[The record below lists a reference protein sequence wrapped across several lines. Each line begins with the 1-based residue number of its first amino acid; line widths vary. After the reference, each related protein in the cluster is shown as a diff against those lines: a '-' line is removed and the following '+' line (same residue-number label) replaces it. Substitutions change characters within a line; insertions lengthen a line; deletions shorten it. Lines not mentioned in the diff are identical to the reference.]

1 MYKPKPHQMIAVL
14 GLIALAACD
23 DPTTLPESAQ
33 DDVSVVLMQAK
44 SGPPDGVGESTAGS
58 NLSFPTIWAEGT
70 TKSPR
75 GTMGSVSLGG
85 AWWYWWGEPLVE
97 GGDPLSCEPDPQN
110 TTRCIDGSSP
120 GTGAVKAFLQKDA
133 ANEWQADNY
142 AATAPVNVDRINW
155 GDAIESVSWTIKSK
169 VRIEAT
175 LFEDVAETM
184 TGYTMRHTSGHGT
197 DEMWAVDAGT
207 GGTQAL
213 TYESPEA
220 IVYSPCSRLTIQKL
234 LVDRDALTYPVD
246 SRLTWNAATGLWE
259 GSAVS
264 ESAVFNEG
272 LAPEGPGGGFGAEIN
287 IQGKIVYGMT
297 WDVKTMNDGV
307 GDYRV
312 TFSLDDAN
320 CSTSTLNTFIT
331 AATEIIVPEEEEAEV
346 TVTSAP
352 GEGGTAWIDGD
363 NNLTF
368 IDLRI
373 TLKETGKGGGGG
385 GGGGNGGGGKRGG
398 GGPGGP
404 R

>member
-1 MYKPKPHQMIAVL
+1 MYIPKLHQMTAVL
-14 GLIALAACD
+14 GLAALSACA
-23 DPTTLPESAQ
+23 DPPTQPDASQA
-33 DDVSVVLMQAK
+33 DVPVVLMQAK
-44 SGPPDGVGESTAGS
+44 SGPPDGMGETTAGS
-58 NLSFPTIWAEGT
+58 NLSFPTVWAEGVS
-70 TKSPR
+70 KNPR
-75 GTMGSVSLGG
+75 GTMGTVSLGG
-85 AWWYWWGEPLVE
+85 DWWYWWGEPLVE
-97 GGDPLSCEPDPQN
+97 GGDPLSCEPDPLN
-110 TTRCIDGSSP
+110 TTRCSDGSSP
-120 GTGAVKAFLQKDA
+120 GSGAVRAYLQKQES
-133 ANEWQADNY
+133 NEWQADN
-142 AATAPVNVDRINW
+142 ATATAPVHIDRIDW

-169 VRIEAT
+169 VRLETT

-184 TGYTMRHTSGHGT
+184 TGYTMRHTSGHGI
-197 DEMWAVDAGT
+197 DEMWGVDAGT
-207 GGTQAL
+207 AGAQAL

-220 IVYSPCSRLTIQKL
+220 IVFSPCARLTIQKL
-234 LVDRDALTYPVD
+234 LVDRETLSYPVD
-246 SRLTWNAATGLWE
+246 PRLSWNASTGLWQ

-264 ESAVFNEG
+264 DAAVFTDG

-297 WDVKTMNDGV
+297 WDVKTMNNGV

-320 CSTSTLNTFIT
+320 CSTALLNTFIT
-331 AATEIIVPEEEEAEV
+331 AATEIIVPEEEEVEV
-346 TVTSAP
+346 TITSAP
-352 GEGGTAWIDGD
+352 GEGGTAYVDGA

-385 GGGGNGGGGKRGG
+385 GGGGNGGGGKRGS